1 MYFKDYWQNF
11 IEDTL
16 PNFSFLCSGLLKKY
30 GTIQAKQLIVTFYH
44 FSWSVSC
51 VPPPLTI
58 VNVFAFLYSST
69 IADCG
74 ENIIRDSEEEEIKK
88 NNTPSKYGSSCFLGV
103 WWSLPGSK
111 QNPRRSSPS
120 LVALVVMD
128 KLEMDS
134 EQF

>member
-1 MYFKDYWQNF
+1 MSS
-11 IEDTL
+11 
-16 PNFSFLCSGLLKKY
+16 P
-30 GTIQAKQLIVTFYH
+30 A
-44 FSWSVSC
+44 
-51 VPPPLTI
+51 PTI

-69 IADCG
+69 IVDCG

-88 NNTPSKYGSSCFLGV
+88 NNTSSKYGSSCLLDV

-111 QNPRRSSPS
+111 RNPRRSGQS